1 MFAVGV
7 EKHEQGEE
15 WQFVVQQK
23 LCAAACVQVH
33 CHFQA
38 ALERSVCL
46 CFITLEC
53 SN

>member
-7 EKHEQGEE
+7 EKHEEGEE
-15 WQFVVQQK
+15 RQFVVQQK
-23 LCAAACVQVH
+23 LCAAACVQVR
-33 CHFQA
+33 CNFQA
-38 ALERSVCL
+38 ALERSVCQ